1 MKVTKVNNFRIA
13 VSRQEQGGRGHGIL
27 YPSPNKKG
35 TVEKTIEQQVEE
47 RVKSANNLYGVF
59 FRSDVPQNL
68 QSLFEGLV
76 GQMRE
81 GKGKDGLSILSEFKQ
96 APDKHGKAIFAN
108 RFKYAPAGKSLKRTM
123 ELYARERLSDEW
135 QSELR
140 REAAVAVLCC
150 LCAGENYENKVRGLA
165 PEVVND
171 FASACSKTRGRVFV
185 SGTDDLE
192 KAFTELMRSTALKCQ
207 KSLYTDIKQARFSE
221 EVRGDI
227 CRQIDSM
234 KSEINYTVKKGPS
247 RETKKLADLSYPNAT
262 YDRLEAVTERMR
274 RTLKRGDLLQ
284 TAIELL
290 QGLAQVETETGG
302 RKKKLTWKTVI
313 EDMMADEER
322 RERLIRFLFAVN
334 ADYHKFN
341 IIKSIRKIN
350 VKVQPKQKEDE
361 EILLALS
368 SGGNDKKAALADTLR
383 LYASSR
389 EASDELLIRLKRILF
404 SYFLGGERC
413 QTESVYFSGEGI
425 WKFPHFANE
434 YLDSYFELDIDENK
448 PEARMLLAELM
459 EGADIRRNLKEIKA
473 RVRYVN
479 YGIYRKMTA
488 AYTEDID
495 RYWITYIKEYVE
507 QNYVQGNGGCRE
519 EELYSTNMMKKCWD
533 AIIRFLCGKYIDL
546 GKAVYHY
553 AMPENLSPDEKDED
567 GTAQR
572 YGKVQERFRQGISS
586 FDYEEIKAEENL
598 QRDIA
603 GAVAAAASNFS
614 RSVLDYS
621 KDLEDN
627 EDVLMIKENELPG
640 RVRKDANKQLLRY
653 FGGESSCPVRPAWG
667 DYSMVLEFK
676 EMLAA
681 LRNENF
687 HYTSG
692 KKKEFSRK
700 WAETLFAGDIEAYAE
715 IVRDKYYTNNAAMF
729 YSTAKIAGLVEAF
742 YGKLTVGEAQVPA
755 FRTVF
760 KRNQLADY
768 ITAMGNSGK
777 KAHEK
782 YGVIFENAL
791 YFLLKEVYYHGF
803 ITDAKAA
810 KYFYTAV
817 EDYFGS
823 QGGCVSKDGNGNV
836 RYELKAGIDR
846 RGYKKDYPY
855 FDASRS
861 FLTYVDMLH
870 GNNLS
875 FGVLCQTIRAEYNRQ
890 NSGQSKPE
898 ETIFK
903 HYKLLFERCMK
914 DAFVSFVKERYGF
927 LNEPSEGDESS
938 REYLAET
945 RIGCLDDL
953 NRGEDEKQGEN
964 CMWFVLAHLISPRQ
978 LNNLAG
984 DFKSYIQYRNDILK
998 RASYAGELDSD
1009 ERKKR
1014 KNEISEKL
1022 KRQKEILKVL
1032 ELVRMVSGRI
1042 SNEFSDYYEDK
1053 ESYAKYLN
1061 DYIDFELVQGATIFQ
1076 SLWLF
1081 CKNTLPGGR
1090 MIDLYADEKNPKVLR
1105 NVELARMYSGGDIR
1119 LPGHKK
1125 VTAEEIRRYYGQQG
1139 EVEKILAGG
1148 LCKDMKEQSAVSG
1161 QKELRE
1167 RITLH
1172 DVTGIWRIVDTLHAG
1187 LISLSYLR
1195 ERDQM
1200 YLMLGFY
1207 YMAIQNAG
1215 GWQEAA
1221 LDRLET
1227 KRYQIKEGLALY
1239 QVASVYTYGLPFLK
1253 IEEDGKVDRVGG
1265 SIPNKMAEFGKIYG
1279 GSAACALRLIENNA
1293 QNDGEGVYQLRN
1305 YVDHFHYFTDHKR
1318 SILDLYN
1325 GYYQLCFPY
1334 SRRLQ
1339 NSVWS
1344 NFKSTLEREFVLAEL
1359 RPESQGD
1366 KYLFVPDEEQWKS
1379 DYFTFKLAGG
1389 KKPVEVAAR
1398 SDEFLQELKAV
1409 LLYKKGR

>member
-13 VSRQEQGGRGHGIL
+13 VSREEQGGRGHGIL
-27 YPSPNKKG
+27 YPSPNKEV
-35 TVEKTIEQQVEE
+35 TVEKNIEQQVEE
-47 RVKSANNLYGVF
+47 RVSSANNLYGVF

-76 GQMRE
+76 DRMRE
-81 GKGKDGLSILSEFKQ
+81 GKGKDGQSILSGFKK
-96 APDKHGKAIFAN
+96 AKDKYKKDIFVN
-108 RFKYAPAGKSLKRTM
+108 QFKYAPAGKSLKRTM

-135 QSELR
+135 QNELH

-150 LCAGENYENKVRGLA
+150 LCAGKNYENKVRSLA

-171 FASACSKTRGRVFV
+171 FACACSKIRGRVFV

-192 KAFTELMRSTALKCQ
+192 KAFTELMRSTALKCK

-234 KSEINYTVKKGPS
+234 KSKTDYTVKKGKPQ
-247 RETKKLADLSYPNAT
+247 EIKKLSDLSYPNAT

-274 RTLKRGDLLQ
+274 RTLKRGDLRR

-290 QGLAQVETETGG
+290 QGLAQMETETGG

-322 RERLIRFLFAVN
+322 RERLICFLFAVN
-334 ADYHKFN
+334 TDYHKFN
-341 IIKSIRKIN
+341 VIKSIRGIN

-361 EILLALS
+361 EIFLALS
-368 SGGNDKKAALADTLR
+368 SGGNDKKAVLADTLR

-413 QTESVYFSGEGI
+413 QTEGVYFSEEGI

-434 YLDSYFELDIDENK
+434 YLDSYFEPDVDDNK
-448 PEARMLLAELM
+448 PGARMLFAELM

-479 YGIYRKMTA
+479 YGIYRKMMA

-507 QNYVQGNGGCRE
+507 QNYVQGNGSCRE

-553 AMPENLSPDEKDED
+553 AMPENLSPYEKDED
-567 GTAQR
+567 GTAQERR
-572 YGKVQERFRQGISS
+572 YGKVQERFQQGISS

-603 GAVAAAASNFS
+603 GAVAAAATNFS

-621 KDLEDN
+621 KNLEDN
-627 EDVLMIKENELPG
+627 EDVLMIKELSG

-653 FGGESSCPVRPAWG
+653 FGGESSCPVRL
-667 DYSMVLEFK
+667 DQEDSMVLEFQG
-676 EMLAA
+676 MLAA

-692 KKKEFSRK
+692 KKKELPRQ
-700 WAETLFAGDIEAYAE
+700 WAEKLFAGDIEAYAK

-729 YSTAKIAGLVEAF
+729 YSTAKIAELVEAF
-742 YGKLTVGEAQVPA
+742 YGKFTVGEAQVPA
-755 FRTVF
+755 FRIVF

-768 ITAMGNSGK
+768 ITTMGNSGK

-803 ITDAKAA
+803 ITDAKVAD
-810 KYFYTAV
+810 YFYKAV

-846 RGYKKDYPY
+846 RSCRKQYPY
-855 FDASRS
+855 YEASRS
-861 FLTYVDMLH
+861 FLRYVDMLR

-914 DAFVSFVKERYGF
+914 EAFVSFVEERYGF
-927 LNEPSEGDESS
+927 LNEPSEGDGSS
-938 REYLAET
+938 QEYLKET

-953 NRGEDEKQGEN
+953 NREEEDEKQAEN

-998 RASYAGELDSD
+998 RAFYAGELDSD

-1014 KNEISEKL
+1014 ENEISEKL

-1053 ESYAKYLN
+1053 ESYANYLK
-1061 DYIDFELVQGATIFQ
+1061 DYIDFERVQGTTIFQ
-1076 SLWLF
+1076 SLQLF

-1090 MIDLYADEKNPKVLR
+1090 MIDLYADEENPKVLR
-1105 NVELARMYSGGDIR
+1105 NVELARMYSGGDVG

-1125 VTAEEIRRYYGQQG
+1125 VTAEEIRGYYRQQG
-1139 EVEKILAGG
+1139 EVEKILVGG
-1148 LCKDMKEQSAVSG
+1148 LCKDKEEQRAVSR

-1172 DVTGIWRIVDTLHAG
+1172 DVTGIWGIVDTLHAG

-1200 YLMLGFY
+1200 YLLMGFY
-1207 YMAIQNAG
+1207 YMAMQNAG

-1221 LDRLET
+1221 LNRLET
-1227 KRYQIKEGLALY
+1227 KDCQIKEGLALY

-1253 IEEDGKVDRVGG
+1253 IGKGGKVDKVSGQI
-1265 SIPNKMAEFGKIYG
+1265 SNKMREFGKIYG
-1279 GSAACALRLIENNA
+1279 GSVACALRLIENRAENESK
-1293 QNDGEGVYQLRN
+1293 DVYGLRN
-1305 YVDHFHYFTDHKR
+1305 YVDHFHYFTDHEW

-1344 NFKSTLEREFVLAEL
+1344 NFKSALKREFVLAEL
-1359 RPESQGD
+1359 RPRSQGD
-1366 KYLFVPDEEQWKS
+1366 RYLFVPDEEQWKS
-1379 DYFTFKLAGG
+1379 DHFTFKLADG
-1389 KKPVEVAAR
+1389 KKPVKVAAR

>member
-1 MKVTKVNNFRIA
+1 MKITKVNNFRIA
-13 VSRQEQGGRGHGIL
+13 VSRQEQDGRGHGIL
-27 YPSPNKKG
+27 YPSPNKKD

-59 FRSDVPQNL
+59 FRSDVPRNL
-68 QSLFEGLV
+68 QILFEGLV
-76 GQMRE
+76 DQMKK
-81 GKGKDGLSILSEFKQ
+81 GKGKDARSILSGFKQ
-96 APDKHGKAIFAN
+96 ATDRHGQAVFVN
-108 RFKYAPAGKSLKRTM
+108 QFKYAPAGKSLKRTM
-123 ELYARERLSDEW
+123 ELYAWERLSDEW

-150 LCAGENYENKVRGLA
+150 LCAGKNYENKVRGLA

-171 FASACSKTRGRVFV
+171 FARACRETRGRVFV

-221 EVRGDI
+221 EVRRDI

-234 KSEINYTVKKGPS
+234 KSEKDYTVKK
-247 RETKKLADLSYPNAT
+247 ETKKLTELSCPDAT

-274 RTLKRGDLLQ
+274 RTLKRGDLRQ

-290 QGLAQVETETGG
+290 QGLAQMETETGG

-322 RERLIRFLFAVN
+322 QERLIRFLFAVN
-334 ADYHKFN
+334 TDYHKFN
-341 IIKSIRKIN
+341 VSKSIRGIN

-434 YLDSYFELDIDENK
+434 YPDSYFEPDIDENK
-448 PEARMLLAELM
+448 PEARMLLAELV

-519 EELYSTNMMKKCWD
+519 EEWYSTNMMKKCWD

-553 AMPENLSPDEKDED
+553 AMPENLSPDEKDKD
-567 GTAQR
+567 GTVQERR

-603 GAVAAAASNFS
+603 GAAAAAASNFS

-627 EDVLMIKENELPG
+627 EDVLMIKGNEPSEW
-640 RVRKDANKQLLRY
+640 VRPDANKQLLRY
-653 FGGESSCPVRPAWG
+653 FGGESSCPVRPEQG

-681 LRNENF
+681 IRNENF

-692 KKKEFSRK
+692 KNKELSRK
-700 WAETLFAGDIEAYAE
+700 WAEKLFAGDKEAYAE

-729 YSTAKIAGLVEAF
+729 YSAAKIAGLVEAF

-777 KAHEK
+777 QAHEK

-810 KYFYTAV
+810 NYFYKAV
-817 EDYFGS
+817 EEYFGS
-823 QGGCVSKDGNGNV
+823 QGGCVSKDGSGNV
-836 RYELKAGIDR
+836 RYELKAEIDR
-846 RGYKKDYPY
+846 RSYKKDYPY

-861 FLTYVDMLH
+861 FLLYVDMLR
-870 GNNLS
+870 GSNLS

-914 DAFVSFVKERYGF
+914 NAFVSFVKERYGF
-927 LNEPSEGDESS
+927 LNEPSEGDENS

-953 NRGEDEKQGEN
+953 NRGEEDEKQGEN

-1125 VTAEEIRRYYGQQG
+1125 VTAGEICRYYGQQG
-1139 EVEKILAGG
+1139 EVEKILVGG
-1148 LCKDMKEQSAVSG
+1148 LCKDMKEQSAVSR

-1200 YLMLGFY
+1200 YLLMGFY

-1239 QVASVYTYGLPFLK
+1239 QTAGVYTYGLPFLK
-1253 IEEDGKVDRVGG
+1253 IEQDGKVDRVGG
-1265 SIPNKMAEFGKIYG
+1265 SISNKMAEFGKIYG

-1293 QNDGEGVYQLRN
+1293 QNDDEGVYQLRN
-1305 YVDHFHYFTDHKR
+1305 YVDHFHYFADHKR

-1366 KYLFVPDEEQWKS
+1366 RYLFVPDEEQWKS
-1379 DYFTFKLAGG
+1379 DRFTFKLAGG
-1389 KKPVEVAAR
+1389 KKQVEVAAR